1 MRFFFLR
8 DKILGMMQGLIGIGQ
23 LGIAIGAGYRLSQR
37 VSAKEDAAASAV
49 GRVTLLSMAIEAA
62 GAAAR
67 VVDWGIEQ
75 RWLVTGLIQIIS
87 IKIIAHTAGI
97 IYCISH
103 AMPILDELW
112 ELEQIP
118 DQTARAWDVLDQKE
132 LIYASRMLELFFN
145 IVFSVHSGIQLGYV
159 LLGVVWVT
167 PATMSLLMIAGI
179 VSYVGA
185 ILLKWSVSGEDYGKI
200 LQLRKACC
208 SPIGSCV

>member
-132 LIYASRMLELFFN
+132 LIYASRLLELFFAWLYLPL
-145 IVFSVHSGIQLGYV
+145 S
-159 LLGVVWVT
+159 T
-167 PATMSLLMIAGI
+167 
-179 VSYVGA
+179 
-185 ILLKWSVSGEDYGKI
+185 D
-200 LQLRKACC
+200 
-208 SPIGSCV
+208 